1 MLGDGSITFS
11 TKSHPNDFW
20 PTGLKISAKKDRY
33 DNKIRNKLFNIISD
47 TIKSPIMT
55 ESFLLVYDRS
65 IVKEYYEKCGRYSNR
80 KHLPSE
86 FIYYDN
92 ETLAKILCGLI
103 DTDGAIRLHRT
114 NKHNIED
121 ISIELN
127 NLAILNSLMYICKKL
142 GIKCN
147 MFVPNTIRKNGRAK
161 FKFNHQMY
169 VLRLYPTSL
178 DIEKHLCHSIK
189 CDQYTA
195 IAKRKHDQY
204 VRNIKCV
211 DNMVVDYKPI
221 FFKDDLGEDSYV
233 YDLMTE
239 AHQFSAN
246 GVLTHNTGG
255 AASVFYI
262 SKEAPQLNGLL
273 GQDGNSLKAL
283 KNLKITVLAFETPTA
298 DVYSSC
304 DFIVTDNDSGKTVEA
319 HFPETT
325 KVEFN
330 SLVASN
336 TQLDEEDMI
345 MYFEK
350 DDIVGEITAK
360 ATDTTNAVKT
370 LQRIMNK
377 SYMFESGTDLVLELQ
392 EIFSGNNIQFIHFE
406 ILVSQLMRDPTKPY
420 FPYRYGPMNANP
432 LFLGIKQVPGVE
444 SSKRGVMFE
453 RILDTVTNEVLN
465 GVPDKNSRVK
475 SDLEELFDI

>member
-1 MLGDGSITFS
+1 
-11 TKSHPNDFW
+11 
-20 PTGLKISAKKDRY
+20 
-33 DNKIRNKLFNIISD
+33 
-47 TIKSPIMT
+47 
-55 ESFLLVYDRS
+55 
-65 IVKEYYEKCGRYSNR
+65 
-80 KHLPSE
+80 
-86 FIYYDN
+86 
-92 ETLAKILCGLI
+92 
-103 DTDGAIRLHRT
+103 
-114 NKHNIED
+114 
-121 ISIELN
+121 
-127 NLAILNSLMYICKKL
+127 
-142 GIKCN
+142 
-147 MFVPNTIRKNGRAK
+147 
-161 FKFNHQMY
+161 
-169 VLRLYPTSL
+169 
-178 DIEKHLCHSIK
+178 
-189 CDQYTA
+189 
-195 IAKRKHDQY
+195 
-204 VRNIKCV
+204 
-211 DNMVVDYKPI
+211 MVVDYKPI